1 MAVTVTWPGGAIS
14 AADAE
19 GAAAQVMGRQSFG
32 PRALWEWA
40 AGSGGRAGC
49 WIRYDGE
56 RRAGPEAPA
65 VVLGDLRA
73 FAAWSFG
80 VDPDLVR
87 VVESG
92 GAGGRPTGAE
102 VEAARA
108 GLGLTGAE
116 FAAAVGVHPKTVG
129 KWARG
134 EERVPEHVRG
144 ALERLEGEQRCA
156 VDAVV
161 GAVGAARA
169 AAGGGLVAV
178 VVPRTQEEYE
188 ALHPDASRPLR
199 WARVV
204 AARAV
209 SEAGG
214 AGGGVRVVSGPG
226 EAERLGAVAVGLAG
240 LPVDPAS

>member
-1 MAVTVTWPGGAIS
+1 MIGIEYPGGRI
-14 AADAE
+14 DAQDPQ
-19 GAAAQVMGRQSFG
+19 GAAVQVMGRQSFG
-32 PRALWEWA
+32 PRALWEWV
-40 AGSGGRAGC
+40 GGTGGRAGC

-56 RRAGPEAPA
+56 RRAGLEAPA
-65 VVLGDLRA
+65 VVLDDLRG

-80 VDPDLVR
+80 VDPGLVR

-116 FAAAVGVHPKTVG
+116 FAAAVGVHAKTVG

-134 EERVPEHVRG
+134 EERVPARVWG
-144 ALERLEGEQRCA
+144 VLERLEGEQRCA

-178 VVPRTQEEYE
+178 VVPASEEEYRE
-188 ALHPDASRPLR
+188 AHPGTRYPLR

-214 AGGGVRVVSGPG
+214 AGGGVRVVSGAG
-226 EAERLGAVAVGLAG
+226 EAVRLGAVAVGLVG